1 MHGEPNQQL
10 LLHSFPFPNKTN
22 RFRTVSLCL
31 LSARRVNNGRPHW
44 HAREG
49 TERRPSCPS
58 HSHRPPLAPPP
69 MSRSRPLDAAGR
81 AGGLRPNLRR
91 AARTFGRAVG
101 HPMSVRARAARRPV
115 PTQSALR
122 FFPLPVHESG
132 CAGPRCRKR
141 QEGLIPSRGPTKQ
154 PSGTE
159 NDGRAARVWHLITPP
174 FYAQTRHRSDRTV
187 ATSCWCYCSMPP
199 PVSCDSQPVAGR
211 TRTAGSD
218 LAACG
223 IKEKTYG
230 SGFRS
235 PNLLFGMMNKL
246 S

>member
-1 MHGEPNQQL
+1 VHGEPNQQL

-31 LSARRVNNGRPHW
+31 LSARRVNDG
-44 HAREG
+44 
-49 TERRPSCPS
+49 RPSCPS

-69 MSRSRPLDAAGR
+69 MSRSRPLD

-101 HPMSVRARAARRPV
+101 HPMSVRARAARRPA

-122 FFPLPVHESG
+122 FFST
-132 CAGPRCRKR
+132 AGPRKRLRGAPMPEKTGRLDSETRTTQAAFRDRKR
-141 QEGLIPSRGPTKQ
+141 RPRRARLAPDYSTVLCPDQTPVRSY
-154 PSGTE
+154 
-159 NDGRAARVWHLITPP
+159 GR
-174 FYAQTRHRSDRTV
+174 S
-187 ATSCWCYCSMPP
+187 CYCSMPP
-199 PVSCDSQPVAGR
+199 PVSCDSQPPAPMAGR

-223 IKEKTYG
+223 IKEKNVWIWVQISKPSVWNDEQIIIG
-230 SGFRS
+230 RNISEFMQVGW
-235 PNLLFGMMNKL
+235 
-246 S
+246 